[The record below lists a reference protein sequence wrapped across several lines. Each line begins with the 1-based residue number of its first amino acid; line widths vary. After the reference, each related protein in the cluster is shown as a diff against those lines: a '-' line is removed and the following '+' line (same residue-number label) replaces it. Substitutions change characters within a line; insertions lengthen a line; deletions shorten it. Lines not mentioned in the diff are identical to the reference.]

1 MSTRSTRLDEL
12 ITSARARHEL
22 DERFAQVWDGDRAV
36 RVREGALRRHEGRVR
51 RDRAL
56 RRALVVAG
64 GAGLLVLALLR
75 AASSA
80 PAESPASASAPAFSS
95 TGSASTT
102 SAPSTAEAL
111 AFRALADAGYAR
123 D

>member
-1 MSTRSTRLDEL
+1 MSARLDEL
-12 ITSARARHEL
+12 ITSAREL
-22 DERFAQVWDGDRAV
+22 DGAWDGDRAV
-36 RVREGALRRHEGRVR
+36 RVREGALRRRDGRVR

-56 RRALVVAG
+56 RRGLMVAG

-80 PAESPASASAPAFSS
+80 TSEPATAPIAAAVATAAPA
-95 TGSASTT
+95 
-102 SAPSTAEAL
+102 PTAEAL
-111 AFRALADAGYAR
+111 ALRTLADAGYAR

>member
-1 MSTRSTRLDEL
+1 MSTRLDDL
-12 ITSARARHEL
+12 ITSARVRSEL
-22 DERFAQVWDGDRAV
+22 DERFSQTWDEDRAG
-36 RVREGALRRHEGRVR
+36 RVREGALRRHDARVR
-51 RDRAL
+51 RDRML
-56 RRALVVAG
+56 RRGLLVAG

-80 PAESPASASAPAFSS
+80 PAESLVSAPASAPA
-95 TGSASTT
+95 SALSD
-102 SAPSTAEAL
+102 AL

>member
-1 MSTRSTRLDEL
+1 MSTRLDQL
-12 ITSARARHEL
+12 VTSASGDL
-22 DERFAQVWDGDRAV
+22 DERFARAWDGERAV
-36 RVREGALRRHEGRVR
+36 RVREGALRRRDVSVR

-56 RRALVVAG
+56 RRGLLVLG

-80 PAESPASASAPAFSS
+80 PAATTAA
-95 TGSASTT
+95 TT
-102 SAPSTAEAL
+102 SATAAPAPTAEAL
-111 AFRALADAGYAR
+111 ASRTLADAGYAR